1 MDNENKTRT
10 EEFTV
15 NGDDVVAKVRELLH
29 EGDIRRV
36 SIRSEDG
43 KTLLEIPLTIGVAG
57 AAATVIFAPI
67 LAALGAMAALITKIT
82 IVVERVDHQA

>member
-1 MDNENKTRT
+1 MDNQKKPRT

-67 LAALGAMAALITKIT
+67 LAALGAMAALITRIT
-82 IVVERVDHQA
+82 IVVERVDHEA